1 MILVNVGR
9 FKKWAFIHWLR
20 IRLENVITKGRHLE
34 PPYPDVD
41 ALIWKG
47 ERQAWTKGNIIPL
60 TGTDSS
66 NGLFAGEVFGLDP
79 DSYEMSVRFAP
90 GILDE
95 MEFSDQRLRFNVRP
109 EANKEKDF
117 LTCDE
122 NLLTKMSE
130 ISGGSFSR
138 RKF

>member
-1 MILVNVGR
+1 MPVVEIMILVKRSPFGSDC
-9 FKKWAFIHWLR
+9 
-20 IRLENVITKGRHLE
+20 VITKGRHE
-34 PPYPDVD
+34 TTYPDVD

-47 ERQAWTKGNIIPL
+47 EQVVATIPL

-79 DSYEMSVRFAP
+79 DSYEMSVRTP

-109 EANKEKDF
+109 EANKEKE
-117 LTCDE
+117 LP
-122 NLLTKMSE
+122 NL
-130 ISGGSFSR
+130 
-138 RKF
+138 